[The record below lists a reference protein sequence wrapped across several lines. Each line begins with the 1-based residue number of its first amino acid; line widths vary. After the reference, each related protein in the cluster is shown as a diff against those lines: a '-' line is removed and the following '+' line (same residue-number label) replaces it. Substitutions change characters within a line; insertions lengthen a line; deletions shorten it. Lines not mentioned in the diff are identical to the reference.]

1 MRTDER
7 IEFSY
12 LANFKQEE
20 VEGLL
25 IEYEQ
30 YIKLSNSV
38 RIPIIIVLV
47 VGGIM
52 RSMKHNMSS
61 NQFVFVIIAIIILLA
76 FFAWLV
82 AIAYRIIKQKKF
94 VKNKLKAMASVQNYP
109 FNEVKKE
116 FNTLVRA
123 TYKVPKYNK
132 YL

>member
-109 FNEVKKE
+109 FNELKKE

-123 TYKVPKYNK
+123 TYKGPKV
-132 YL
+132 

>member
-94 VKNKLKAMASVQNYP
+94 VKINLKQWRV
-109 FNEVKKE
+109 FKTIRLRK
-116 FNTLVRA
+116 
-123 TYKVPKYNK
+123 
-132 YL
+132 

>member
-94 VKNKLKAMASVQNYP
+94 VKNKLKSMASVQNYP

-123 TYKVPKYNK
+123 TYKGPKV
-132 YL
+132 

>member
-123 TYKVPKYNK
+123 TYKGPKV
-132 YL
+132 